1 MQMEQTLHINGRQ
14 IPVRRCRA
22 LVIGT
27 GAAGYAAACNLH
39 DGGIQDVL
47 LVSERRLSGTSR
59 NTGSDKQ
66 TYYKLTLC
74 GDEPDSVYDMAQTL
88 FRGGC
93 VDGDHA
99 LAEAACSVRCFLH
112 LVELGLPF
120 PTNRY
125 GEYVGYKTD
134 HDPKA
139 RATSIGPLTSMAMTQ
154 ALEREAE
161 KRQIPLLDHRRLIRL
176 LVDRGRCFGA
186 MFCATQSAEEPFSVV
201 FADFTICATGGPAG
215 IYASSAYPA
224 SQSGASG
231 VIFAAGAAGKNL
243 TEWQYGL
250 ASIRPRWNVSGTYM
264 QVLPRLI
271 STDSS
276 GADAREFLPDY
287 LPEETVLD
295 AVFLKGYQWPFDT
308 AKLAGGSSLVDL
320 AVYMETVQKGRRVF
334 LDFRQNPSGLDA
346 DFSKLSEPAYTYLQ
360 KSGALFGTPYERLA
374 HMNAP
379 AVSFYRDKGIDLQTQ
394 PLEIALCAQHNNGGV
409 DVDHWWQSS
418 LQGLFVVGEA
428 AGTHGVCRPGGSAL
442 NAGQVGALRAAQY
455 ICAHAEQTAHPE
467 SVDWT
472 EQLLPDIMLAGR
484 LVSDKSN
491 IARCIRDAQLGMS
504 AAAAAIRTRE
514 GMSRLLRLTQQR
526 LAQFSDA
533 VRIRSPRELDQVFR
547 YRDILYAQRMYLTA
561 FLDYLDRGGT
571 SRGSALYLQDTA
583 QAARVFCTPSCAQR
597 PADERAQLQITTW
610 AEDAC
615 TCRWRPV
622 RPIPQAE
629 AIFETVWRSYRE
641 NRNVD

>member
-1 MQMEQTLHINGRQ
+1 MEQTLCVNDRD

-27 GAAGYAAACNLH
+27 GAAGYAAVCNLY
-39 DGGIQDVL
+39 DGGVQDVL
-47 LVSERRLSGTSR
+47 LASERRLSGTSR

-66 TYYKLTLC
+66 TYYKLTLS
-74 GDEPDSVYDMAQTL
+74 GGEPDSVRDMAETL

-154 ALEREAE
+154 ALEREAK
-161 KRQIPLLDHRRLIRL
+161 KRKIPLLDNQRLVRL
-176 LVDRGRCFGA
+176 LVDNGRCFGA
-186 MFCATQSAEEPFSVV
+186 MFCTTEADTEPFSIV
-201 FADFTICATGGPAG
+201 FADFTICATGGPAD
-215 IYASSAYPA
+215 IYASSAYPD

-250 ASIRPRWNVSGTYM
+250 ASVCPRWNVSGTYM

-271 STDSS
+271 STDKN
-276 GADAREFLPDY
+276 GGNAREFLLDY
-287 LPEETVLD
+287 LSEEATLD

-308 AKLAGGSSLVDL
+308 EKLSGGSSLVDL

-334 LDFRQNPSGLDA
+334 LDYRQNPSGLDA
-346 DFSKLSEPAYTYLQ
+346 GFSKLSGSAYTYLR

-379 AVSFYRDKGIDLQTQ
+379 AVVFYRDKGIDLRTQ

-418 LQGLFVVGEA
+418 LRGLFVIGEA

-455 ICAHAEQTAHPE
+455 ICAHVNETAHPE
-467 SVDWT
+467 SINWID
-472 EQLLPDIMLAGR
+472 QILPDILLAGV
-484 LVSDKSN
+484 LMSDKSN
-491 IARCIRDAQLGMS
+491 IARLIRDAQLRMS
-504 AAAAAIRTRE
+504 ASAAAIRTRE
-514 GMSRLLRLTQQR
+514 GMHCLLQLTEQR
-526 LAQFSDA
+526 LKRYTDE
-533 VRIRSPRELDQVFR
+533 VHIRSPRELDQVFR

-571 SRGSALYLQDTA
+571 SRGSALYLQNTLETA
-583 QAARVFCTPSCAQR
+583 RLFSISSQIQHPVDDRSH
-597 PADERAQLQITTW
+597 LQITTW
-610 AEDAC
+610 GDGGC

-622 RPIPQAE
+622 RPIPQE
-629 AIFETVWRSYRE
+629 ETFFETVWRGYRE

>member
-1 MQMEQTLHINGRQ
+1 MQMEQTLRVNGRK

-27 GAAGYAAACNLH
+27 GAAGYAAACNLY

-47 LVSERRLSGTSR
+47 LASERRLSGTSR

-74 GDEPDSVYDMAQTL
+74 GAEPDSVHDMAQTL
-88 FRGGC
+88 FNGGC

-139 RATSIGPLTSMAMTQ
+139 RATSIGPLTSMEMTQ

-161 KRQIPLLDHRRLIRL
+161 KRKIPLLDRRRLVRL
-176 LVDRGRCFGA
+176 LVDNGRCFGA
-186 MFCATQSAEEPFSVV
+186 MFCATESAAEPFSVV

-250 ASIRPRWNVSGTYM
+250 ASVRPRWNVSGTYM
-264 QVLPRLI
+264 QALPRLI

-276 GADAREFLPDY
+276 GAGAREFLPDY
-287 LPEETVLD
+287 LPEEAVLD

-308 AKLAGGSSLVDL
+308 AKLSGGSSLVDL

-346 DFSKLSEPAYTYLQ
+346 DFTKLSEPAYTYLQ
-360 KSGALFGTPYERLA
+360 KSDALFGTPYERLE

-379 AVSFYRDKGIDLQTQ
+379 AVVFYRDKGIDLRTQ

-418 LQGLFVVGEA
+418 LRGLFVVGEA
-428 AGTHGVCRPGGSAL
+428 AGTHGVYRPGGSAL

-455 ICAHAEQTAHPE
+455 ICAHADETAHSE
-467 SVDWT
+467 SIDWMDR
-472 EQLLPDIMLAGR
+472 LLPDILLTGLLM
-484 LVSDKSN
+484 SDESN
-491 IARCIRDAQLGMS
+491 IARLIRDAQLGMS
-504 AAAAAIRTRE
+504 ASAAAIRTRE
-514 GMSRLLRLTQQR
+514 GMHCQLQLTQQR
-526 LAQFSDA
+526 LERFSEE
-533 VRIRSPRELDQVFR
+533 VRIRSPRELDQAFR

-571 SRGSALYLQDTA
+571 SRGSALYLQDAVEAT
-583 QAARVFCTPSCAQR
+583 RLFSMPPRIQR
-597 PADERAQLQITTW
+597 PVDDRSQLQITTW
-610 AEDAC
+610 GEDTC
-615 TCRWRPV
+615 TCHWRPV
-622 RPIPQAE
+622 RPLPQAE
-629 AIFETVWRSYRE
+629 AFFETVWRSYRE
-641 NRNVD
+641 NQNID